1 MKERILLWTF
11 CLLMS
16 LAAFGQQKHSDGF
29 DDVLQYAPY
38 ASLLVLKT
46 CGVESRHDW
55 PQLVLTATASWVIA
69 GGIGY
74 ALKHVVKEWR
84 PDNSDCKSFPSGHA
98 MFAFAGAT
106 ALHEEF
112 GRVSLWISVAGY
124 TVATAT
130 ALDRVLKDRHHWYD
144 AAAGAA
150 IGFATT
156 ELTYWLSNKLF
167 KKKQIAVRFSGQTLD
182 VAIRLQ

>member
-1 MKERILLWTF
+1 MV

-16 LAAFGQQKHSDGF
+16 LAAFGQQKYSDGI
-29 DDVLQYAPY
+29 DDALQYVPY

-55 PQLVLTATASWVIA
+55 PQLAMTVTASWVIA

-74 ALKHVVKEWR
+74 ALKHTVKEWR
-84 PDNSDCKSFPSGHA
+84 PDNSDRKSFPSGHA

-106 ALHEEF
+106 ALHKEF
-112 GRVSLWISVAGY
+112 GRASPWISVAGY
-124 TVATAT
+124 TVAIAT

-144 AAAGAA
+144 ASAGAA

-156 ELTYWLSNKLF
+156 ELTYWLSDILF
-167 KKKQIAVRFSGQTLD
+167 KKDQIAVGFSGQTLD

>member
-1 MKERILLWTF
+1 
-11 CLLMS
+11 
-16 LAAFGQQKHSDGF
+16 
-29 DDVLQYAPY
+29 
-38 ASLLVLKT
+38 
-46 CGVESRHDW
+46 
-55 PQLVLTATASWVIA
+55 
-69 GGIGY
+69 
-74 ALKHVVKEWR
+74 
-84 PDNSDCKSFPSGHA
+84 

-130 ALDRVLKDRHHWYD
+130 ALERVLKDRHHWYD